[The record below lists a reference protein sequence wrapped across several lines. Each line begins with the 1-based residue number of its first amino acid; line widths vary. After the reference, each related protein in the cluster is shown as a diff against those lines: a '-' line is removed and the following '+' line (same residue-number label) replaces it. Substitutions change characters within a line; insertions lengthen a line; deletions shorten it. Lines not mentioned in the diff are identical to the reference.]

1 MVDVVKLL
9 LDEML
14 AGLKEF
20 FEALGYEVQT
30 VQEAGLQGAKDG
42 AITGYA
48 KNNKLLL
55 VTMDQKAAELADLM
69 SVRNVYISS
78 AVIVKVADEEIRKK
92 YRDNVT

>member
-1 MVDVVKLL
+1 MKLL

-48 KNNKLLL
+48 KKNKLLL
-55 VTMDQKAAELADLM
+55 VTMDQKAAELSDLM